1 MSDSK
6 LTQFLTDNPRMIGVL
21 FTMMVFLSTTGA
33 AAASNAS
40 TIQGP

>member
-21 FTMMVFLSTTGA
+21 FSLMVFLSTTGA
-33 AAASNAS
+33 AAASNTS
-40 TIQGP
+40 SISGP